1 MAEEGSVSS
10 SEGGSS
16 KKAKIGE
23 ETDVQHHP
31 HREEGGDA
39 RSAEDAVES
48 FDGAN
53 KRATQEE
60 DPNRPKRGYE
70 YLDHTADVQ
79 LHAWGTD
86 LSAAF
91 EECAKAMFGYMT
103 DLDTVSECKT
113 EEVSATGHDLDS
125 ALFNFLDEW
134 LFLFSAEPF
143 FIPFKI
149 DIIEFER
156 TAGSEDSDSEGVV
169 TIKARGFGETFD
181 LEKHPQGTE
190 VKAIT
195 YSAMQ
200 ILEKEGFAEVFV
212 IIDI

>member
-1 MAEEGSVSS
+1 MEATSPDGDKDQLKRSHEVIEGNKGDDASLEAGVSRPKRGCEVLEEGN
-10 SEGGSS
+10 
-16 KKAKIGE
+16 KAATLE
-23 ETDVQHHP
+23 
-31 HREEGGDA
+31 GDA
-39 RSAEDAVES
+39 S
-48 FDGAN
+48 
-53 KRATQEE
+53 
-60 DPNRPKRGYE
+60 RPKRGYE

-79 LHAWGTD
+79 LHAWGSD

-113 EEVSATGHDLDS
+113 ESIRASGSDLEN
-125 ALFNFLDEW
+125 ALFSFLDEW

-149 DIIEFER
+149 DITKFER
-156 TAGSEDSDSEGVV
+156 NSQEEGEEEVM
-169 TIKARGFGETFD
+169 IEANGFGETFD
-181 LEKHPQGTE
+181 LNKHPQGTE

-200 ILEKEGFAEVFV
+200 IHEKPGFAEVFV

>member
-1 MAEEGSVSS
+1 MEEGN
-10 SEGGSS
+10 
-16 KKAKIGE
+16 KAATL
-23 ETDVQHHP
+23 ETDP
-31 HREEGGDA
+31 
-39 RSAEDAVES
+39 S
-48 FDGAN
+48 
-53 KRATQEE
+53 
-60 DPNRPKRGYE
+60 RPKRGYE

-79 LHAWGTD
+79 LHAWGSD

-103 DLDTVSECKT
+103 GTTGYNRVHLKSLQLLTSSPSQIDSIKYYTYDFLFQDLDTVSECKT
-113 EEVSATGHDLDS
+113 ESIRATGSDLEN
-125 ALFNFLDEW
+125 ALFSFLDEW

-149 DIIEFER
+149 DVTAFER
-156 TAGSEDSDSEGVV
+156 KDGEVV
-169 TIKARGFGETFD
+169 IEANGFGETFD

-200 ILEKEGFAEVFV
+200 INEKPDFAEVFV

>member
-1 MAEEGSVSS
+1 
-10 SEGGSS
+10 
-16 KKAKIGE
+16 
-23 ETDVQHHP
+23 
-31 HREEGGDA
+31 
-39 RSAEDAVES
+39 
-48 FDGAN
+48 
-53 KRATQEE
+53 
-60 DPNRPKRGYE
+60 
-70 YLDHTADVQ
+70 
-79 LHAWGTD
+79 
-86 LSAAF
+86 
-91 EECAKAMFGYMT
+91 MFGYMT

-156 TAGSEDSDSEGVV
+156 TDVSEESDSEGVV

-200 ILEKEGFAEVFV
+200 IREKEGFAEVFV